1 MKNVLK
7 KRIGMF
13 HWANVQINAL
23 INKTTMPNLI
33 NVNPSKSRQSHVI
46 ILSLYGILRLTH
58 ANYVLKKLLYGMRQ
72 SRFVS
77 NVLLNIQYLII
88 LLVNVWRKIVHLDR
102 NGILSRLNARPSR
115 RNVQNMKITHFSNR
129 NVLKSVKF
137 TRYIIKHQI
146 VVHM

>member
-1 MKNVLK
+1 M
-7 KRIGMF
+7 
-13 HWANVQINAL
+13 QINAL
-23 INKTTMPNLI
+23 INKTTMHNLI
-33 NVNPSKSRQSHVI
+33 NVNPGKSRQSHVI
-46 ILSLYGILRLTH
+46 ISSLYGILKLTN

-72 SRFVS
+72 SKFVS

-102 NGILSRLNARPSR
+102 NGILSRLNVRPSR
-115 RNVQNMKITHFSNR
+115 RNVQNTKITHFSNR

>member
-1 MKNVLK
+1 VKNVLK

-13 HWANVQINAL
+13 HWANVQINAP

-33 NVNPSKSRQSHVI
+33 NVKPSKSRQSHVI
-46 ILSLYGILRLTH
+46 ILSLYGILRHTH

-72 SRFVS
+72 SRYVS
-77 NVLLNIQYLII
+77 NALLNIQYLII
-88 LLVNVWRKIVHLDR
+88 LRVNVWRKIVHLDR
-102 NGILSRLNARPSR
+102 NGILSRLNVRPSR

>member
-1 MKNVLK
+1 
-7 KRIGMF
+7 
-13 HWANVQINAL
+13 
-23 INKTTMPNLI
+23 MPNLI

-46 ILSLYGILRLTH
+46 ILSLYGILRLTN

-102 NGILSRLNARPSR
+102 NGILSRLNVHPSR